1 MTGKRPAMGR
11 GLSALL
17 NDPSGE
23 ILTNPQKQKEILGS
37 IAMLP
42 LTRIEVNPFQPRTK
56 FAKEQLEELAQSI
69 RQLGIIQ
76 PLTVRRMEEGNFQL
90 ISGER
95 RYRAALLSGI
105 EEVPAYIRMANDTEV
120 LEMALVENIQ
130 RQDLDSIE
138 VALTYQRLIEEC
150 NLTQEEMSLRVGKD
164 RSTVTNY
171 LRLLKL
177 PPIIQA
183 GLRDD
188 LISMGHARTLVSVE
202 DEKKQLELYEQT
214 IAKQLS
220 VRQLEQMVRYVNA
233 DQKPLAAN
241 TLPFEMQRL
250 REKLSERFETKVNIE
265 RNRYGRGKVV
275 ITFNSDHE
283 LERIRKMLDQ

>member
-1 MTGKRPAMGR
+1 MGR

-42 LTRIEVNPFQPRTK
+42 LKRIEVNPFQPRTK

-188 LISMGHARTLVSVE
+188 MISMGHARTLVSVE

-220 VRQLEQMVRYVNA
+220 VRQLEQMVRFVNA

>member
-1 MTGKRPAMGR
+1 MGR

-76 PLTVRRMEEGNFQL
+76 PLTVRRMDEGNFQL

-220 VRQLEQMVRYVNA
+220 VRQLEQMVRYVKA
-233 DQKPLAAN
+233 DQQPLAAN

>member
-1 MTGKRPAMGR
+1 
-11 GLSALL
+11 
-17 NDPSGE
+17 
-23 ILTNPQKQKEILGS
+23 
-37 IAMLP
+37 
-42 LTRIEVNPFQPRTK
+42 
-56 FAKEQLEELAQSI
+56 
-69 RQLGIIQ
+69 
-76 PLTVRRMEEGNFQL
+76 
-90 ISGER
+90 
-95 RYRAALLSGI
+95 
-105 EEVPAYIRMANDTEV
+105 MANDTEV

-220 VRQLEQMVRYVNA
+220 VRQLEQMVRFVNA